1 MNHLNKLPSEIYKY
15 ILWLS
20 CGPPNLE
27 IHTKTKK
34 LCEEINYYKNTRLQF
49 DVDQTWHLY
58 QCEKYGVDGVY
69 LKKIIDYHKTPEL
82 DGCAPIFAY
91 VSNGGAKSIRVYF
104 ASLWGP
110 RGSFLDVQKG

>member
-27 IHTKTKK
+27 IYTNVRK

-49 DVDQTWHLY
+49 ELDQTWHLY
-58 QCEKYGVDGVY
+58 KCEKYGWDGVY